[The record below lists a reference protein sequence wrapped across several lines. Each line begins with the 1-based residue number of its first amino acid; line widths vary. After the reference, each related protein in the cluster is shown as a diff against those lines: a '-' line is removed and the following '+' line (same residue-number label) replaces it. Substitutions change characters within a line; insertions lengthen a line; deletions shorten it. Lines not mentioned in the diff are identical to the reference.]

1 MDEKMTLPKFKK
13 EITKLFKKNYD
24 RDWRD
29 LSISEDL
36 VEISHSGGET
46 PEEFF
51 EWFKSIEKEWCVS
64 V

>member
-1 MDEKMTLPKFKK
+1 MTLPKFKK
-13 EITKLFKKNYD
+13 EITKLFEKKYG
-24 RDWRD
+24 RDWRA

-51 EWFKSIEKEWCVS
+51 EWFKSVESEWCVS